1 MADLARDTL
10 CVNTPLGRGTIP
22 KFVTKH
28 KLSKIKFDF
37 LVISSNV
44 RTTGN
49 LVIGAL
55 GIEKELKTVD

>member
-10 CVNTPLGRGTIP
+10 CVNTPLGRGTID
-22 KFVTKH
+22 

-49 LVIGAL
+49 LVSGAL